1 MFNTPVTFNN
11 VSFLK
16 LEYRA
21 IASSGVESFNHP
33 LTVLNINSSDILKA
47 VDRTKILVFI
57 DTICGGYGIIM
68 SGVCLYTWLLG
79 QSSYQPFLGASLLV
93 TFNLVTSA
101 ISRLPSIPKVT
112 TESIRS
118 VIGPMVAAGAF
129 VLTIELFNAWWMG
142 LMIMCLGCNALH
154 TMLTQKP
161 NQGRLLIGVYT
172 TVLLGCVFLFTPDTN
187 NDRVMLFVG
196 AIAMTGLLF
205 AELLA
210 QHSYV
215 LNKDVNSLQIEQQKK
230 IVEQLTILVEQKKQQ
245 ELEKA
250 LEVERVKSA
259 FTNITDEFRSPI
271 ALIKCSAQNL
281 IEARNN
287 RPKTVE
293 YLNLIQKNSDV
304 LLKLISQPLDPGPH
318 ESGNVKGE
326 KSTVDLN
333 SFLSPI
339 VQSSLSLGQKKINSI
354 AELPKSSSVVGLD
367 RGKVETILVN
377 PKSRARTR
385 EKIKIEFLNDS
396 SNAAVAS
403 EERSFLATVRRIIQ
417 KELSNERL
425 NVDFIAREVG
435 LSRVQLYR
443 KMLALTGTSVSEL
456 LRSIRLQKAAK
467 LLEQKWGPVSQ
478 VAYAVGITNLSYFSK
493 IFKDKFG
500 IMPSEYEGLQKTA
513 YQFTTTV
520 AASESA
526 ALMAVSGSEA

>member
-1 MFNTPVTFNN
+1 M
-11 VSFLK
+11 
-16 LEYRA
+16 
-21 IASSGVESFNHP
+21 IASGGVESLNHP

-47 VDRTKILVFI
+47 VDHAKILVFI
-57 DTICGGYGIIM
+57 DIICGGYGIIM

-79 QSSYQPFLGASLLV
+79 ESSYQPFLGVSLFV

-101 ISRLPSIPKVT
+101 ISRLPSISKVT

-118 VIGPMVAAGAF
+118 VVGPLVAAGAF
-129 VLTIELFNAWWMG
+129 VLTIELFNGWWMG
-142 LMIMCLGCNALH
+142 FMIMCLGGNTLH

-161 NQGRLLIGVYT
+161 NRGRLLIGVYT
-172 TVLLGCVFLFTPDTN
+172 AVLLGCVFLFTPDTN
-187 NDRVMLFVG
+187 KDHMMLFVG

-210 QHSYV
+210 QYSKV
-215 LNKDVNSLQIEQQKK
+215 LYQEHVNSLQIEQQKK
-230 IVEQLTILVEQKKQQ
+230 MVEQLSILIEQKKQQ
-245 ELEKA
+245 ELDKA

-271 ALIKCSAQNL
+271 ALIKGSAQNL
-281 IEARNN
+281 INASNN
-287 RPKTVE
+287 RPKTME

-304 LLKLISQPLDPGPH
+304 LLKLIDQPLDLGTL
-318 ESGNVKGE
+318 ESSNIKVE

-333 SFLSPI
+333 SFLNPI
-339 VQSSLSLGQKKINSI
+339 VQSSSSLAVQKKIHRVADFPNSS
-354 AELPKSSSVVGLD
+354 LVLSLD
-367 RGKVETILVN
+367 NEKVETILVN
-377 PKSRARTR
+377 PIGNARIR
-385 EKIKIEFLNDS
+385 EKAKIEFLNDS
-396 SNAAVAS
+396 SNVEVVS
-403 EERSFLATVRRIIQ
+403 DEGSFLANVKRIIQ

-493 IFKDKFG
+493 IFKGKFG
-500 IMPSEYEGLQKTA
+500 VMPSEFEGLQKNA
-513 YQFTTTV
+513 N
-520 AASESA
+520 
-526 ALMAVSGSEA
+526 